1 MSNAVAR
8 AVTLQDRF
16 GNVVRQRREELHW
29 SQETLAA
36 RAALNRS
43 YLGEV
48 ERGQVVP
55 SLATIDKLAAALELR
70 VSVLLARCEAGLQV

>member
-1 MSNAVAR
+1 MK
-8 AVTLQDRF
+8 LQNRF
-16 GNVVRQRREELHW
+16 GSVVRERREELRW
-29 SQETLAA
+29 SQEMLAE

-70 VSVLLARCEAGLQV
+70 LSALFARCEAGLPV

>member
-1 MSNAVAR
+1 VK
-8 AVTLQDRF
+8 LQDRF
-16 GNVVRQRREELHW
+16 GTVVRQRREELRW
-29 SQETLAA
+29 SQETLAE

-70 VSVLLARCEAGLQV
+70 LSVLFARCETGLHV